1 MTKRIGQNL
10 IEERAHDYNDRMH
23 NALQHLQWDA
33 VEELANALMICFEEK
48 RQVFIC
54 GNGGS
59 GANAIHMA
67 NDFLYG
73 VTKQIGRGLRCKAL
87 TANNSIITCL
97 ANDEGYS
104 EIFAYQIAAEGNPQD
119 VLLVLSG
126 SGNSPNIIR
135 ALEEANAIGLSTF
148 GILGFDGGKALN
160 LVQTP
165 IHAKIS
171 DMQISEDI
179 QMIIAHIIS
188 QWMFDK
194 LSEQTF

>member
-1 MTKRIGQNL
+1 MTQRICQNF
-10 IEERAHDYNDRMH
+10 IEERAHAYNNKMH
-23 NALQHLQWDA
+23 NALQNLQWEA
-33 VEELANALMICFEEK
+33 VEKLASALMMCFEEK

-73 VTKQIGRGLRCKAL
+73 VTKQLGRGLRCKAL
-87 TANNSIITCL
+87 TANNSVITCL

-104 EIFAYQIAAEGNPQD
+104 EIFAYQIAAEGDPKD

-135 ALEEANAIGLSTF
+135 AIEEANDIGLSTF

-160 LVQTP
+160 LLQTP
-165 IHAKIS
+165 IHSKIS

-179 QMIIAHIIS
+179 QMVIAHIIS

-194 LSEQTF
+194 LGEH